1 MRVLESLTTVGV
13 AALSSTLFVFSP
25 LLSAQSP
32 ALAAAPV
39 AGAPKEDA
47 TQIAIAQLEDK
58 LYEHKYPHE
67 TDDARLTR
75 LEKFVFGAAQT
86 GTTAERLQRLQ
97 NSISSQASA
106 IDKLPAATDQ
116 SKKSSNQPASSR
128 SAAESATAPADAVTS
143 SSTFDS
149 ANYPRVTE
157 LEKDM
162 LNATYIHEPLAQ
174 RLSRLEVKA
183 FGTASKSN
191 DLCERVD
198 NLDEYAETHK
208 IFKDHKDPLNS
219 STIGSASSSP
229 GPSGRSGI
237 FSNSFLGGRNFPSMS
252 DSSDDDDP
260 PAAPKAPVNPFV
272 DGVTG
277 TDRRLSAME
286 EFVYGHNYATRP
298 VQDRL
303 ERLEKRLVPYQH
315 NLAQKDVTYRVNN
328 IWNILSVANTF
339 NSAPTAAHPANTAV
353 AAPSAYSDASS
364 NKATSI
370 NATSSNATSVPSP
383 STLAKA
389 TDAHHSW
396 LHQLG
401 KSLGSANVSSGT
413 ANVPGVYPPDM
424 GPKPGHVYV
433 P

>member
-1 MRVLESLTTVGV
+1 MRVPECLTTVGV
-13 AALSSTLFVFSP
+13 AAFSCTVFMLP
-25 LLSAQSP
+25 PFLLSQTVAY
-32 ALAAAPV
+32 AAAAV
-39 AGAPKEDA
+39 AGTANA
-47 TQIAIAQLEDK
+47 TEAAIAQLEDK
-58 LYEHKYPHE
+58 LYEHKYPNE
-67 TDDARLTR
+67 TDDARLSR
-75 LEKFVFGAAQT
+75 IEKFVFGAAQT
-86 GTTAERLQRLQ
+86 GTVAERLQRLQ
-97 NSISSQASA
+97 NSITSQANA
-106 IDKLPAATDQ
+106 IDKPPAVNAQ
-116 SKKSSNQPASSR
+116 SSSSSSQSTAGQSSSASA
-128 SAAESATAPADAVTS
+128 SAPSDAVTV

-162 LNATYIHEPLAQ
+162 LNATYVHEPLAQ
-174 RLSRLEVKA
+174 RLSRLEAKA
-183 FGTASKSN
+183 FGAPSKSN

-208 IFKDHKDPLNS
+208 IFKNHKDPLNS
-219 STIGSASSSP
+219 STIASSSSAP
-229 GPSGRSGI
+229 VSSGRSGI
-237 FSNSFLGGRNFPSMS
+237 FSNSFLGSRSFTGSS
-252 DSSDDDDP
+252 DSFDDDNP
-260 PAAPKAPVNPFV
+260 PASPKPPVNPFV

-286 EFVYGHNYATRP
+286 EFVYGHNYATKP

-339 NSAPTAAHPANTAV
+339 NSAPTAAHPANTAAAAAAAHPASTV
-353 AAPSAYSDASS
+353 ATAPTSTNAITAPSQA
-364 NKATSI
+364 
-370 NATSSNATSVPSP
+370 
-383 STLAKA
+383 TLARA
-389 TDAHHSW
+389 TEAHHSW

-401 KSLGSANVSSGT
+401 KSLGSANVSGGA
-413 ANVPGVYPPDM
+413 ANLPGAYPPDM